1 MKLKKITNFLDEILN
16 IKEIEDY
23 SLNGLQV
30 ENRGE
35 VNKAGFAVDAS
46 LASFQQAEENN
57 ADLLVVHH
65 GLFWQK
71 PESVTG
77 SHYQRFKILFD
88 ADIALYAA
96 HLPLDLHDRLG
107 NNARVQKVLG
117 WKVSEDFGE
126 YKGMEIGKKVS
137 FDAPVLLKQLE
148 KEIAEKLNCK
158 PLVWNFG
165 KEKIKNAGYVSGGA
179 VDLLEQAIDQGL
191 DLFITGEPKHSFYWT
206 AKEAGINVIFAGHYA
221 TETLGVKAVSELLEE
236 KFDLECFFI
245 DLPTGL

>member
-1 MKLKKITNFLDEILN
+1 MKLKKITDFLDEKLN

-23 SLNGLQV
+23 SLNGLQI
-30 ENRGE
+30 ENSGE

-46 LASFQQAEENN
+46 LASFREAAENDV
-57 ADLLVVHH
+57 DLLVVHH
-65 GLFWQK
+65 GLFWSK
-71 PESVTG
+71 PVSVTG
-77 SHYQRFKILFD
+77 SMYQRLKILFD

-96 HLPLDLHDRLG
+96 HLPLDLHDELG

-117 WKVSEDFGE
+117 WNVLGNFGE
-126 YKGMEIGKKVS
+126 YKGIEIGKKVC
-137 FDAPVLLKQLE
+137 FDAPVSLKQLE
-148 KEIAEKLNCK
+148 KEISEKLHCK

-165 KEKIKNAGYVSGGA
+165 KEKIKNVGYVSGGG

-206 AKEAGINVIFAGHYA
+206 AKEAGISVIFAGHYA
-221 TETLGVKAVSELLEE
+221 TETLGVKAVSELLEKE
-236 KFDLECFFI
+236 FDLECFFI